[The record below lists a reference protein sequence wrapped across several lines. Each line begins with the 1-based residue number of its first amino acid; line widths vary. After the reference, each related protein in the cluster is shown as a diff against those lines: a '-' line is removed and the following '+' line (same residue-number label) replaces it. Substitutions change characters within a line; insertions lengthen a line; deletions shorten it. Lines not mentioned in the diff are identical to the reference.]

1 MPLNASKLAD
11 AVMARCDE
19 LAACSEDEHRV
30 TRRFLTPPMREVHDR
45 LSGWMKAANLEP
57 RVDNAGNLI
66 GRRASTHLDRT
77 LLLGSHLDSV
87 PNAGRYD
94 GVLGVLIGVAIA
106 EAIIDESLPFH
117 LDIIGFSEEEGE
129 RFSMPYLGSS
139 AVAGRFDQNWLART
153 DRDGNTVS
161 DAIRQF
167 GLRPEDIGDAEFS
180 TDHVIA
186 YVEPHLE
193 QGPMLE
199 QAGLPLGV
207 VTGIA
212 GQSRLRLE
220 FAGTAG
226 HAGTTPMLGRSDALL
241 MASEFIVEVSS
252 LGRQTTGL
260 RATVGRVAAAP
271 NAPNVIPGRVELS
284 LDVRHVDDLVRE
296 RAINDLLATGN
307 RIAKAAEGIFS
318 VLETNANA
326 AVSMDA
332 DVSKLLIASIHE
344 CEQRPLELFSGAGHD
359 AVVMA
364 ERFPTAMLFLRHPG
378 GVSHHPDERA
388 ERDDVAVAIEVLCQF
403 VRNLA
408 KQHQPNQV
416 SSS

>member
-1 MPLNASKLAD
+1 MSLNARELAD
-11 AVMARCDE
+11 AVMSRCDE
-19 LAACSEDEHRV
+19 LAACSEDENRI

-45 LSGWMKAANLEP
+45 LGHWMQAANLEP

-66 GRRASTHLDRT
+66 GHRASTHSGKT
-77 LLLGSHLDSV
+77 LLIGSHLDSV

-106 EAIIDESLPFH
+106 EALIDEALPYH

-139 AVAGRFDQNWLART
+139 AVAGRFDQDWLART
-153 DRDGNTVS
+153 DRDAHTMS

-167 GLRPEDIGDAEFS
+167 GLRPEGIADAEYS
-180 TDHVIA
+180 PDEVLA
-186 YVEPHLE
+186 YIEPHLE

-220 FAGTAG
+220 FVGTAG
-226 HAGTTPMLGRSDALL
+226 HAGTTPMLGRSDALV
-241 MASEFIVEVSS
+241 MASEFIVAAAS

-260 RATVGRVAAAP
+260 RATVGRIAATP

-307 RIAKAAEGIFS
+307 RIAKTAEGSFS
-318 VLETNANA
+318 ILETNANA
-326 AVSMDA
+326 AVSMDP
-332 DVSKLLIASIHE
+332 DVSRLLKTSIQA
-344 CEQRPLELFSGAGHD
+344 CNLQSLELFSGAGHD

-378 GVSHHPDERA
+378 GVSHHPDERV
-388 ERDDVAVAIEVLCQF
+388 ERDDVAAAIEVLCQL

-416 SSS
+416 SST